1 MHFSFLSTP
10 GHRRLFP
17 CLTDRLCIDC
27 VLLLRDGPGRSGLFL
42 FDGLRGSAF
51 IASRLLFFRTGPR
64 LIRASPTAWC
74 KDIISSALWPYMG
87 EMTAYLLCACSE
99 LWCHVLL
106 AEGPDPS
113 SGGFSLWRSRRL
125 RCRLRSLL
133 CTSTCLRC
141 IGFFAF
147 CATSGSQEAPSSS
160 LFTGFV
166 FGPALCVAHFAACF
180 GS

>member
-1 MHFSFLSTP
+1 MRSLLSAANASLRIVILMHFSFLSTP

-27 VLLLRDGPGRSGLFL
+27 VLLLRDDPGRSGLFL

-51 IASRLLFFRTGPR
+51 IASRLLFFRTGP
-64 LIRASPTAWC
+64 SPTARC

-113 SGGFSLWRSRRL
+113 SGGFSRTRAEVRGTTVYASDTLPLGDIEGIS
-125 RCRLRSLL
+125 
-133 CTSTCLRC
+133 TSP
-141 IGFFAF
+141 
-147 CATSGSQEAPSSS
+147 TSEMSARKH
-160 LFTGFV
+160 
-166 FGPALCVAHFAACF
+166 CKCF
-180 GS
+180 R